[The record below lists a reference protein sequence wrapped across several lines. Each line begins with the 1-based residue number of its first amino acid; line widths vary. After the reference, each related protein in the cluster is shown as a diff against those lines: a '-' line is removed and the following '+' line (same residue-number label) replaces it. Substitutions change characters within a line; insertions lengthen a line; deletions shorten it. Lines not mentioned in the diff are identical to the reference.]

1 MKTIELFAF
10 DLDGT
15 LLDTAPDF
23 LYAVN
28 ILRERYQ
35 IDEADYDQVRSRVS
49 QGAASLASYA
59 LDLEGE
65 SAQKIESHR
74 QELLD
79 IYEDCCLKHTD
90 IFDGIEEVLTKLN
103 SKKIKWGIVTNKPR
117 RFAEGIVENKLGRF
131 KVPFLICPDD
141 VGARKP
147 EPEGLIHALEISHSI
162 PKNSIY
168 IGDHKIDITAGERAN
183 MLTGAAAY
191 GYIPLNDNVATWDSV
206 YIFKEAREIIS
217 LIDDN

>member
-1 MKTIELFAF
+1 MKSIELFAF

-28 ILRERYQ
+28 VLRERYNLE
-35 IDEADYDQVRSRVS
+35 EADSDQVRSRVS

-59 LDLEGE
+59 LGLESE
-65 SAQKIESHR
+65 SDEKIEFHR

-79 IYEDCCLKHTD
+79 IYEDCCLKNTRV
-90 IFDGIEEVLTKLN
+90 FDGIEDVLDKLN
-103 SKKIKWGIVTNKPR
+103 STKIKWGIITNKPR
-117 RFAEGIVENKLGRF
+117 RFAEVIVQDKLNKFRT
-131 KVPFLICPDD
+131 PFLICPDD

-147 EPEGLIHALEISHSI
+147 DPDGLNLALKVSESN

-168 IGDHKIDITAGERAN
+168 IGDHKIDIKAGEQAN
-183 MLTGAAAY
+183 MMTGAAAY
-191 GYIPLNDNVATWDSV
+191 GYVPMEDAAEEWEADF
-206 YIFKEAREIIS
+206 IFYHPRDINN
-217 LIDDN
+217 LLDQ

>member
-1 MKTIELFAF
+1 MKTLELFAF

-35 IDEADYDQVRSRVS
+35 FDEADYNQVRSRVS

-65 SAQKIESHR
+65 SAQKVEFHR

-79 IYEDCCLKHTD
+79 IYENCCLTYTE
-90 IFDGIEEVLTKLN
+90 IFDGIEEILTKLN
-103 SKKIKWGIVTNKPR
+103 NKQIKWGIITNKPR
-117 RFAEGIVENKLGRF
+117 RFAENIVE
-131 KVPFLICPDD
+131 FLD
-141 VGARKP
+141 
-147 EPEGLIHALEISHSI
+147 
-162 PKNSIY
+162 
-168 IGDHKIDITAGERAN
+168 
-183 MLTGAAAY
+183 
-191 GYIPLNDNVATWDSV
+191 
-206 YIFKEAREIIS
+206 
-217 LIDDN
+217 LIDLIDLIVKMNQTKMVPTECNVFHAIQVHIYLNQINQVAIHVLINVVFVKKECTAQVVGQATAPNAA

>member
-1 MKTIELFAF
+1 MKTLELFAF

-35 IDEADYDQVRSRVS
+35 FDEADYNQVRSRVS

-65 SAQKIESHR
+65 STQKVEFHR

-79 IYEDCCLKHTD
+79 IYENCCLKYTEL
-90 IFDGIEEVLTKLN
+90 FDGIEKILTKLN
-103 SKKIKWGIVTNKPR
+103 NKQIKWGIITNKPR
-117 RFAEGIVENKLGRF
+117 RFAENIVENKLGRF

-141 VGARKP
+141 VGVRKP
-147 EPEGLIHALEISHSI
+147 EPQGLIHALELTNSI
-162 PKNSIY
+162 PENSIY
-168 IGDHKIDITAGERAN
+168 IGDHKIDITAGERAK
-183 MLTGAAAY
+183 MQTGAAAY
-191 GYIPLNDNVATWDSV
+191 GYIPINDNVESWHSDHV
-206 YIFKEAREIIS
+206 FNEPKEIIS
-217 LIDDN
+217 LIDDD

>member
-1 MKTIELFAF
+1 LKTLELFAF

-35 IDEADYDQVRSRVS
+35 LDEADYDQVRSRVS

-65 SAQKIESHR
+65 STQKVESRR

-79 IYEDCCLKHTD
+79 IYENCCLKYTE

-103 SKKIKWGIVTNKPR
+103 NKQIKWGIVTNKPR
-117 RFAEGIVENKLGRF
+117 RFAENIVENKLGRF

-141 VGARKP
+141 VGVRKP
-147 EPEGLIHALEISHSI
+147 EPQGLIHALELTNSI
-162 PKNSIY
+162 PESSIY
-168 IGDHKIDITAGERAN
+168 IGDHKIDITAGERAK
-183 MLTGAAAY
+183 MQTGAAAY
-191 GYIPLNDNVATWDSV
+191 GYIPLNDNVENWQSDHV
-206 YIFKEAREIIS
+206 FNEPKEIIS
-217 LIDDN
+217 LIDGD

>member
-1 MKTIELFAF
+1 MKTLELFAF

-35 IDEADYDQVRSRVS
+35 FDEADYNQVRSRVS

-65 SAQKIESHR
+65 SAKKVEFHR

-79 IYEDCCLKHTD
+79 IYENCCLTYTE
-90 IFDGIEEVLTKLN
+90 IFDGIEEILTKLN
-103 SKKIKWGIVTNKPR
+103 NKQIKWGIITNKPR
-117 RFAEGIVENKLGRF
+117 RFAENIVENKLGRF

-141 VGARKP
+141 VGVRKP
-147 EPEGLIHALEISHSI
+147 EPQGLIHALELTNSI
-162 PKNSIY
+162 PEKSIY
-168 IGDHKIDITAGERAN
+168 IGDHKIDITAGERAK
-183 MLTGAAAY
+183 MQTGAAAY
-191 GYIPLNDNVATWDSV
+191 GYIPLNDNVKNWDSDHV
-206 YIFKEAREIIS
+206 FNEPKEIIS
-217 LIDDN
+217 LIDDD